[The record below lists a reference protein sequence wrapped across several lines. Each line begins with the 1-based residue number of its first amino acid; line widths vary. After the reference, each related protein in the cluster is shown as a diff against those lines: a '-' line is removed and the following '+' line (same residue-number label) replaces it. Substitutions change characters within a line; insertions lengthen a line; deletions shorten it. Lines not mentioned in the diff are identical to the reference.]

1 MKLLAT
7 MAISSFAQNCPDLQ
21 STAEF
26 QSITNGG
33 IKGTCTNSGNG
44 SVCKVKCGPGFALNN
59 NLWSVHTTCSC
70 SSDTSCMWSYG
81 SSLGSGVSNKDPQFG
96 CCERRT
102 QACGKARSKYHLARN
117 LGTPYA
123 EASDKYALMNYKIKV
138 NTAAS
143 AGYSFLLTFPSL
155 MPEDL
160 ALQTFARLEVGDLF
174 RDERNGQTHVMLNSK
189 AGFDTLAKDE
199 KITISF
205 GISSSGSSSAKTYV
219 EDNNFSIKY
228 FNKRNDCFCAGNAAL
243 CDQLAPKPTKFASFN
258 IQVFGQTKY
267 GKTIVKD
274 QIVTILRR
282 YDVSTIQEI
291 RDSAETAFPNLVADM
306 NSIEDIYDF
315 HFGAR
320 QGTTS
325 SKESVGFI
333 WNRNKFSLVDS

>member
-1 MKLLAT
+1 M
-7 MAISSFAQNCPDLQ
+7 
-21 STAEF
+21 
-26 QSITNGG
+26 
-33 IKGTCTNSGNG
+33 
-44 SVCKVKCGPGFALNN
+44 CKVKCDPGFALHN

-102 QACGKARSKYHLARN
+102 QACGKSRSKYHLARN

-160 ALQTFARLEVGDLF
+160 DIQTFARLEVGDLF

-205 GISSSGSSSAKTYV
+205 GIG
-219 EDNNFSIKY
+219 E
-228 FNKRNDCFCAGNAAL
+228 
-243 CDQLAPKPTKFASFN
+243 
-258 IQVFGQTKY
+258 
-267 GKTIVKD
+267 
-274 QIVTILRR
+274 
-282 YDVSTIQEI
+282 
-291 RDSAETAFPNLVADM
+291 
-306 NSIEDIYDF
+306 
-315 HFGAR
+315 
-320 QGTTS
+320 
-325 SKESVGFI
+325 
-333 WNRNKFSLVDS
+333 